1 MQYIKIIVFLW
12 FAYSSNCHINDKDS
26 NKNLLTKRF
35 ENLEQSSI
43 PYSNFLK
50 DNERRDI
57 DDKNLFREQ
66 SKTSY
71 LLPEYIL
78 KKLQILRKNDYRPKS
93 TIGYILKSNIQPE
106 VLSEIKNLPSES
118 PTLLRNRKGNK
129 RAVVNQLKKAVNHS
143 DPDENR
149 RNQYPVLK
157 KSYEK
162 TNKKVKFKDLNFQMT
177 ISASDFITEHAE
189 VESKESTP
197 TVKNKK
203 SILLKKVKNKNSQI
217 PTLSHSKN
225 LKIDAFTELITEA
238 SSSVDIAK
246 ALLKNKETMVA
257 AKTKPNVYG
266 FKNKG
271 DTKNLEI
278 DTFTELIT
286 EASSSLD
293 IAKALLK
300 NKETMV
306 AARTKP
312 NVYGFKNKGG
322 TKNLEIDTFSELMT
336 KASSLVDDA
345 KTLLKNKETKV
356 AARTKPNV
364 YGLKNKEGTK
374 NLEID
379 TFTELIPEANPL
391 IGNTKT
397 FVKNRESKAPAK
409 TKPSEYGLKN
419 IGGATTVKSQE
430 MESAIERTEIEYRS
444 ESPVTMFILEIIG
457 DTSASIGDT
466 SASIESESVE
476 TGNSTD
482 PRSSTESFTT
492 QEYMNDY
499 GIPENG
505 LQKFLSVSG
514 ETKPTQP
521 NTAVRTTSEE

>member
-1 MQYIKIIVFLW
+1 MQFIKITVFLW
-12 FAYSSNCHINDKDS
+12 FAYSSNCHINDKDF

-35 ENLEQSSI
+35 KNLEQSNI
-43 PYSNFLK
+43 PYSDFLK

-57 DDKNLFREQ
+57 DDKNLFRKQ

-78 KKLQILRKNDYRPKS
+78 KKLQILRKSDYKPKS

-106 VLSEIKNLPSES
+106 VLSQIKNLNLES
-118 PTLLRNRKGNK
+118 STLLRNRKGNK
-129 RAVVNQLKKAVNHS
+129 RAVVNELKKAVNYS

-157 KSYEK
+157 KSNEK
-162 TNKKVKFKDLNFQMT
+162 TNKKVKPKDLNSQMT
-177 ISASDFITEHAE
+177 ISASDFLTEHAE
-189 VESKESTP
+189 VESKGSTP
-197 TVKNKK
+197 TAKNKK
-203 SILLKKVKNKNSQI
+203 RTLLKKVKNKNSKI

-225 LKIDAFTELITEA
+225 LKIDTFTEFITEA

-246 ALLKNKETMVA
+246 
-257 AKTKPNVYG
+257 
-266 FKNKG
+266 
-271 DTKNLEI
+271 
-278 DTFTELIT
+278 
-286 EASSSLD
+286 S
-293 IAKALLK
+293 LLK

-306 AARTKP
+306 AARTTP

-322 TKNLEIDTFSELMT
+322 TKILEIDTFTELIT
-336 KASSLVDDA
+336 KASSSVDNA

-356 AARTKPNV
+356 AARTTKPNV

-374 NLEID
+374 KLEID
-379 TFTELIPEANPL
+379 TLTELITEANPL
-391 IGNTKT
+391 IGNKKKL
-397 FVKNRESKAPAK
+397 VKNRESKAPAK
-409 TKPSEYGLKN
+409 TKPSEYGVKN
-419 IGGATTVKSQE
+419 IRGATTVKSQE

-444 ESPVTMFILEIIG
+444 ESPVTMFILEI
-457 DTSASIGDT
+457 IGDT

-505 LQKFLSVSG
+505 LQKLLNVSG
-514 ETKPTQP
+514 ETQP
-521 NTAVRTTSEE
+521 NTAARATSEE